1 MNQIN
6 FTKFYIICIMFV
18 KQRGIMMK
26 KKICLVL
33 SGLLV
38 FSLVGCSSSNKE
50 TSNKEPSNK
59 KEQAKEK
66 TSNTDKKK
74 AEESKIKELGA
85 NEWFT
90 VNTDE
95 GSYKFTVRE
104 VNYLAATEYREAVI
118 QLVYEYENIDFK
130 SSGNINGI
138 KYKDIN
144 YLPSE
149 LIKAV
154 DNQGYVLSQ
163 YGTYWDDEHQEAIP
177 IKAGEKC
184 IVKTTYKLNSTD
196 INSIKVSF
204 DRLDEENTV
213 YIVPINR

>member
-1 MNQIN
+1 
-6 FTKFYIICIMFV
+6 
-18 KQRGIMMK
+18 MK
-26 KKICLVL
+26 KKICLLL
-33 SGLLV
+33 SFIVV
-38 FSLVGCSSSNKE
+38 FALVGCGSSDKE
-50 TSNKEPSNK
+50 KNNK
-59 KEQAKEK
+59 KEQVKKEDNVVNDSG
-66 TSNTDKKK
+66 TNED
-74 AEESKIKELGA
+74 KIKELGA

-90 VNTDE
+90 ANTDK

-138 KYKDIN
+138 EYKDIN

-149 LIKAV
+149 LIKVV

-163 YGTYWDDEHQEAIP
+163 YGTYWEGEYQEAIP

-184 IVKTTYKLNSTD
+184 IVKTTYRLNSTD

-204 DRLDEENTV
+204 DRLEENNTV
-213 YIVPINR
+213 YIVPINK